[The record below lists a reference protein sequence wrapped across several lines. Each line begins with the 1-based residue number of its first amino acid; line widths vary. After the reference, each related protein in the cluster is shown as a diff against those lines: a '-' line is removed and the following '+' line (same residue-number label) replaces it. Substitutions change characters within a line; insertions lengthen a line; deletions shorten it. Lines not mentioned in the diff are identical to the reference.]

1 MLYTYA
7 LVPLCSPLLIASI
20 VVLILVISHTGIISG
35 QLQAQTIGV
44 NITSPERG
52 KTIPVNSSLTV
63 SGKSTDNPFDEICRV
78 SVIVNSVRPYQPAT
92 ANGSIGQASDY
103 SKWFFILSPNY
114 TSIKEGINEITA
126 RLSCLP
132 SITTGNNLTKWYSVN
147 VTGVTVDQNATAAAT
162 TTPTITTSPTQTLI
176 PNQEQGQLATTP
188 TITTSPTQTLIPNQ
202 EQGQLAQPPSQLQPP
217 TTLTPTPQGLPI
229 DNLPIQESMQ
239 GGNEPDIIEGTLFAD
254 NIDGENGD
262 DRVQG
267 SSGDDTITGGNGD
280 DYLQGDEG
288 NDNVRGVNGDDM
300 LFGGSG
306 DDALDGGNGADN
318 FSCGSGTD
326 TILDFSSFQD
336 DVKSADC
343 EIS

>member
-7 LVPLCSPLLIASI
+7 LVSLCLPLLIASI

-63 SGKSTDNPFDEICRV
+63 SGKSTDNPFDEICQV

-147 VTGVTVDQNATAAAT
+147 VTGVAVDQNATAAAT
-162 TTPTITTSPTQTLI
+162 TTPTVTTSPTQTLI
-176 PNQEQGQLATTP
+176 PNQD
-188 TITTSPTQTLIPNQ
+188 
-202 EQGQLAQPPSQLQPP
+202 QGQLAQPPSQLQPP
-217 TTLTPTPQGLPI
+217 TTLTPSPQGLPI

-288 NDNVRGVNGDDM
+288 NDNLRGVNGDDM

>member
-63 SGKSTDNPFDEICRV
+63 SGKSTDNPFDEICQV

-162 TTPTITTSPTQTLI
+162 TTPTITTSP
-176 PNQEQGQLATTP
+176 
-188 TITTSPTQTLIPNQ
+188 SQTLIPNQ

-217 TTLTPTPQGLPI
+217 TTLTPSPQGLPI

-288 NDNVRGVNGDDM
+288 NDNLRGVNGDDM

>member
-7 LVPLCSPLLIASI
+7 LVPLCLPLLIASI

-63 SGKSTDNPFDEICRV
+63 SGKSTDNPFDEICQV
-78 SVIVNSVRPYQPAT
+78 SVIVNSIRPYQPAT

-103 SKWFFILSPNY
+103 SRWFFILSPNY

-162 TTPTITTSPTQTLI
+162 TTPTITTSP
-176 PNQEQGQLATTP
+176 
-188 TITTSPTQTLIPNQ
+188 SQTLIPNQ

-288 NDNVRGVNGDDM
+288 NDNLRGVNGDDM

-326 TILDFSSFQD
+326 TILDFNSFQD

>member
-7 LVPLCSPLLIASI
+7 LVPLCLPLLIASI

-63 SGKSTDNPFDEICRV
+63 SGKSTDNPFDEICQV

-162 TTPTITTSPTQTLI
+162 TTPTITTSP
-176 PNQEQGQLATTP
+176 
-188 TITTSPTQTLIPNQ
+188 SQTLIPNQ

-288 NDNVRGVNGDDM
+288 NDNLRGVNGDDM

>member
-63 SGKSTDNPFDEICRV
+63 SGKSTDNPFDEICQV

-147 VTGVTVDQNATAAAT
+147 VTGVAVDQNATAAAT
-162 TTPTITTSPTQTLI
+162 TTPTV
-176 PNQEQGQLATTP
+176 
-188 TITTSPTQTLIPNQ
+188 TTSPTQTLIPNQ

>member
-7 LVPLCSPLLIASI
+7 LVPLCLPLLIVSI
-20 VVLILVISHTGIISG
+20 VVLILVISHTSIISG

-63 SGKSTDNPFDEICRV
+63 SGKSTDNPFDEICQV

-147 VTGVTVDQNATAAAT
+147 ITGVTVDQNATAAAT
-162 TTPTITTSPTQTLI
+162 TIPTITTSP
-176 PNQEQGQLATTP
+176 
-188 TITTSPTQTLIPNQ
+188 SQTLIPNQ

-217 TTLTPTPQGLPI
+217 TTLTPSPQGLPI

-288 NDNVRGVNGDDM
+288 NDNLRGVNGDDM

>member
-7 LVPLCSPLLIASI
+7 LVPLCLPLLIASI

-63 SGKSTDNPFDEICRV
+63 SGKSTDNPFDEICQV

-162 TTPTITTSPTQTLI
+162 TTPTITTSP
-176 PNQEQGQLATTP
+176 P
-188 TITTSPTQTLIPNQ
+188 QTLIPNQ
-202 EQGQLAQPPSQLQPP
+202 EQGQLAQPTSQLQPP
-217 TTLTPTPQGLPI
+217 TTLTPSPQGLPI

-288 NDNVRGVNGDDM
+288 NDNLRGVNGDDM

>member
-7 LVPLCSPLLIASI
+7 LVSLCLPLLIASI

-63 SGKSTDNPFDEICRV
+63 SGKSTDNPFDEICQV

-162 TTPTITTSPTQTLI
+162 TTPTITTSP
-176 PNQEQGQLATTP
+176 
-188 TITTSPTQTLIPNQ
+188 SQTLIPNQ

-217 TTLTPTPQGLPI
+217 TTLTPSPQGLPI

-288 NDNVRGVNGDDM
+288 NDNLRGVNGDDM

>member
-63 SGKSTDNPFDEICRV
+63 SGKSTDNPFDEICQV

-147 VTGVTVDQNATAAAT
+147 VTGVAVDQNATAAAT
-162 TTPTITTSPTQTLI
+162 
-176 PNQEQGQLATTP
+176 TTP

>member
-7 LVPLCSPLLIASI
+7 LVPLCLPLLIASI
-20 VVLILVISHTGIISG
+20 VVLILVISHTGIIFG

-63 SGKSTDNPFDEICRV
+63 SGKSTDNPFDEICQV

-162 TTPTITTSPTQTLI
+162 TTPTITTSP
-176 PNQEQGQLATTP
+176 P
-188 TITTSPTQTLIPNQ
+188 QTLIPNQ

-217 TTLTPTPQGLPI
+217 TTLTPSPQGLPI

-267 SSGDDTITGGNGD
+267 SGGDDTITGGNGD

-288 NDNVRGVNGDDM
+288 NDNLRGVNGDDM

>member
-63 SGKSTDNPFDEICRV
+63 SGKSTDNPFDEICQV

-162 TTPTITTSPTQTLI
+162 TTPTITTSPSQTLI
-176 PNQEQGQLATTP
+176 PNQEQGQ
-188 TITTSPTQTLIPNQ
+188 Q
-202 EQGQLAQPPSQLQPP
+202 AQPPSQLQPP

>member
-7 LVPLCSPLLIASI
+7 LVPLCLPLLIASI

-63 SGKSTDNPFDEICRV
+63 SGKSTDNPFDEICQV

-92 ANGSIGQASDY
+92 ANGSQASDY
-103 SKWFFILSPNY
+103 SRWFFILSPNY

-162 TTPTITTSPTQTLI
+162 TTPTITTSP
-176 PNQEQGQLATTP
+176 
-188 TITTSPTQTLIPNQ
+188 SQTLIPNQ

-288 NDNVRGVNGDDM
+288 NDNLRGVNGDDM

>member
-7 LVPLCSPLLIASI
+7 HVPLCSPLLIASI

-63 SGKSTDNPFDEICRV
+63 SGKSTDNPFDEICQV

-147 VTGVTVDQNATAAAT
+147 VTGVAVDQNATAAAT
-162 TTPTITTSPTQTLI
+162 
-176 PNQEQGQLATTP
+176 TTP

>member
-7 LVPLCSPLLIASI
+7 LVPLCLPLLIVSI
-20 VVLILVISHTGIISG
+20 VVLILVISNTGIISG

-63 SGKSTDNPFDEICRV
+63 SGKSTDNPFDEICQV
-78 SVIVNSVRPYQPAT
+78 SVIVNSIRPYQPAT

-103 SKWFFILSPNY
+103 SRWFFILSPNY

-147 VTGVTVDQNATAAAT
+147 ITGVTVDQNATAAAT
-162 TTPTITTSPTQTLI
+162 TTPTITTSP
-176 PNQEQGQLATTP
+176 
-188 TITTSPTQTLIPNQ
+188 SQTLIPNQ

-217 TTLTPTPQGLPI
+217 TTLTPSPQGLPI

-288 NDNVRGVNGDDM
+288 NDNLRGVNGDDM

>member
-7 LVPLCSPLLIASI
+7 LVPLCLPLLIASI

-63 SGKSTDNPFDEICRV
+63 SGKSTDNPFDEICQV

-147 VTGVTVDQNATAAAT
+147 VTGVAVDQNATAAAT
-162 TTPTITTSPTQTLI
+162 
-176 PNQEQGQLATTP
+176 TTP

-288 NDNVRGVNGDDM
+288 NDNLRGVNGDDM

>member
-7 LVPLCSPLLIASI
+7 LVPLCLPLLIASI

-63 SGKSTDNPFDEICRV
+63 SGKSTDNPFDEICQV

-132 SITTGNNLTKWYSVN
+132 SATTGNNLTKWYSVN
-147 VTGVTVDQNATAAAT
+147 VTGVTVDQNATAA
-162 TTPTITTSPTQTLI
+162 TPTITTSP
-176 PNQEQGQLATTP
+176 
-188 TITTSPTQTLIPNQ
+188 SQTLIPNQ

-217 TTLTPTPQGLPI
+217 TTLTPSPQGLPI

-288 NDNVRGVNGDDM
+288 NDNLRGVNGDDM
-300 LFGGSG
+300 LFGGRG

>member
-7 LVPLCSPLLIASI
+7 LVPLCLPLLIVSI

-63 SGKSTDNPFDEICRV
+63 SGKSTDNPFDEICQV

-162 TTPTITTSPTQTLI
+162 TTPTITTSP
-176 PNQEQGQLATTP
+176 
-188 TITTSPTQTLIPNQ
+188 SQTLIPNQ

-217 TTLTPTPQGLPI
+217 TTLTPSPQGLPI

-288 NDNVRGVNGDDM
+288 NDNLRGVNGDDM

>member
-7 LVPLCSPLLIASI
+7 LVPLCLPLLIVSI
-20 VVLILVISHTGIISG
+20 VVLILVISNTGIISG

-63 SGKSTDNPFDEICRV
+63 SGKSTDNPFDEICQV
-78 SVIVNSVRPYQPAT
+78 SVIVNSIRPYQPAT

-103 SKWFFILSPNY
+103 SRWFFILSPNY

-147 VTGVTVDQNATAAAT
+147 ITGVTVDQNATAAAT
-162 TTPTITTSPTQTLI
+162 TTPTTTTSP
-176 PNQEQGQLATTP
+176 
-188 TITTSPTQTLIPNQ
+188 SQTLIPNQ

-217 TTLTPTPQGLPI
+217 TTLTPSPQGLPI

-288 NDNVRGVNGDDM
+288 NDNLRGVNGDDM

>member
-7 LVPLCSPLLIASI
+7 LVPLCLPLLIASI
-20 VVLILVISHTGIISG
+20 VVLILVISHTSIISG

-63 SGKSTDNPFDEICRV
+63 SGKSTDNPFDEICQV

-103 SKWFFILSPNY
+103 SRWFFILSPNY

-162 TTPTITTSPTQTLI
+162 TTPTITTSPTQTLM
-176 PNQEQGQLATTP
+176 
-188 TITTSPTQTLIPNQ
+188 PNQ

-288 NDNVRGVNGDDM
+288 NDNLRGVNGDDM

>member
-1 MLYTYA
+1 MLYTHA
-7 LVPLCSPLLIASI
+7 LVPLCLPLLIASI
-20 VVLILVISHTGIISG
+20 VILILVISHTGIISG

-63 SGKSTDNPFDEICRV
+63 SGKSTDNPFDEICQV

-162 TTPTITTSPTQTLI
+162 TTPTITTSPPQTLM
-176 PNQEQGQLATTP
+176 
-188 TITTSPTQTLIPNQ
+188 PNQ

-267 SSGDDTITGGNGD
+267 SSGDDTVTGGNGD

>member
-7 LVPLCSPLLIASI
+7 LVPLCLPLLIASI

-162 TTPTITTSPTQTLI
+162 TTPTITTSPTQTLM
-176 PNQEQGQLATTP
+176 
-188 TITTSPTQTLIPNQ
+188 PNQ

-288 NDNVRGVNGDDM
+288 NDNLRGVNGDDM

>member
-7 LVPLCSPLLIASI
+7 LVPLCLPLLIASI
-20 VVLILVISHTGIISG
+20 VVLILVISNTGIISG
-35 QLQAQTIGV
+35 QVQAQTIGV

-52 KTIPVNSSLTV
+52 KTIPVSSNLTV
-63 SGKSTDNPFDEICRV
+63 SGKSTDNPFDEICQV
-78 SVIVNSVRPYQPAT
+78 SVIVNSIRPYQPAT

-103 SKWFFILSPNY
+103 SRWFFILSPNY

-147 VTGVTVDQNATAAAT
+147 ITGVTVDQNATAAAT
-162 TTPTITTSPTQTLI
+162 TTPTTTTSP
-176 PNQEQGQLATTP
+176 
-188 TITTSPTQTLIPNQ
+188 SQTLIPNQ

-217 TTLTPTPQGLPI
+217 TTLTPSPQGLPI

>member
-7 LVPLCSPLLIASI
+7 HVPLCSPLLIASI

-63 SGKSTDNPFDEICRV
+63 SGKSTDNPFDEICQV
-78 SVIVNSVRPYQPAT
+78 SAIVNSVRPYQPAT

-162 TTPTITTSPTQTLI
+162 TTPTITTSP
-176 PNQEQGQLATTP
+176 P
-188 TITTSPTQTLIPNQ
+188 QTLIPNQ

-217 TTLTPTPQGLPI
+217 TTLTPSPQGLPI

-288 NDNVRGVNGDDM
+288 NDNLRGVNGDDM

>member
-7 LVPLCSPLLIASI
+7 LVTLCSPLLIASI

-63 SGKSTDNPFDEICRV
+63 SGKSTDNPFDEICQV

-147 VTGVTVDQNATAAAT
+147 VTGVAVDQNATAAAT
-162 TTPTITTSPTQTLI
+162 
-176 PNQEQGQLATTP
+176 TTP

>member
-7 LVPLCSPLLIASI
+7 LVPLCLPLLIASI

-52 KTIPVNSSLTV
+52 KTIPINSNLTV
-63 SGKSTDNPFDEICRV
+63 SGKSTDNPFDEICQV

-162 TTPTITTSPTQTLI
+162 TTPTITTSP
-176 PNQEQGQLATTP
+176 P
-188 TITTSPTQTLIPNQ
+188 QTLIPNQ

-288 NDNVRGVNGDDM
+288 NDNLRGVNGDDM

>member
-63 SGKSTDNPFDEICRV
+63 SGKSTDNPFDEICQV
-78 SVIVNSVRPYQPAT
+78 SVIVNSIRPYQPAT

-147 VTGVTVDQNATAAAT
+147 VTGVTVDQNVSAAAT
-162 TTPTITTSPTQTLI
+162 TTPTTTTSPSQTLV
-176 PNQEQGQLATTP
+176 PNQEQGQL
-188 TITTSPTQTLIPNQ
+188 
-202 EQGQLAQPPSQLQPP
+202 GQPPSQLQPP
-217 TTLTPTPQGLPI
+217 MTLTPTPQGLPI

>member
-7 LVPLCSPLLIASI
+7 LVPLCLPLLIASI

-63 SGKSTDNPFDEICRV
+63 SGKSTDNPFDEICQV

-162 TTPTITTSPTQTLI
+162 TTPTITTSP
-176 PNQEQGQLATTP
+176 P
-188 TITTSPTQTLIPNQ
+188 QTLIPNQ

-217 TTLTPTPQGLPI
+217 TTLTASPQGLPI

>member
-7 LVPLCSPLLIASI
+7 LVPLCLPLLIASI

-63 SGKSTDNPFDEICRV
+63 SGKSTDNPFDEICQV
-78 SVIVNSVRPYQPAT
+78 SVIVNSIRPYQPAT

-162 TTPTITTSPTQTLI
+162 TTPTITTSP
-176 PNQEQGQLATTP
+176 
-188 TITTSPTQTLIPNQ
+188 SQTLIPNQ

-217 TTLTPTPQGLPI
+217 TTLTPSPQGLPI

-288 NDNVRGVNGDDM
+288 NDNLRGVNGDDM

>member
-7 LVPLCSPLLIASI
+7 LVPLCLPLLIASI

-63 SGKSTDNPFDEICRV
+63 SGKSTDNPFDEICQV

-162 TTPTITTSPTQTLI
+162 TTPTITTSPPQTLM
-176 PNQEQGQLATTP
+176 
-188 TITTSPTQTLIPNQ
+188 PNQ

-288 NDNVRGVNGDDM
+288 NDNLRGVNGDDM

>member
-7 LVPLCSPLLIASI
+7 LVPLCLPLLIASI
-20 VVLILVISHTGIISG
+20 VVLILVISNTAIISG

-63 SGKSTDNPFDEICRV
+63 SGKSTDNPFDEICQV
-78 SVIVNSVRPYQPAT
+78 SVIVNSVRPYQLAT

-147 VTGVTVDQNATAAAT
+147 VTGVTVDQNATAPAT
-162 TTPTITTSPTQTLI
+162 TTPTTTTSPSQTLI
-176 PNQEQGQLATTP
+176 PNQEQGQLT
-188 TITTSPTQTLIPNQ
+188 
-202 EQGQLAQPPSQLQPP
+202 QPPSQLQPP

-229 DNLPIQESMQ
+229 DNLPLQESMQ

-254 NIDGENGD
+254 NIDGENGN

-288 NDNVRGVNGDDM
+288 NDNLRGVNGDDM

>member
-63 SGKSTDNPFDEICRV
+63 SGKSTDNPFDEICQV

-162 TTPTITTSPTQTLI
+162 TTPTITTSPTQTLM
-176 PNQEQGQLATTP
+176 
-188 TITTSPTQTLIPNQ
+188 PNQ

-336 DVKSADC
+336 DVKS
-343 EIS
+343 

>member
-7 LVPLCSPLLIASI
+7 LVPLCLPLLIASI

-63 SGKSTDNPFDEICRV
+63 SGKSTDNPFDEICQV

-147 VTGVTVDQNATAAAT
+147 VTGVAVDQNATAAAT
-162 TTPTITTSPTQTLI
+162 TTPTITTSP
-176 PNQEQGQLATTP
+176 P
-188 TITTSPTQTLIPNQ
+188 QTLIPNQ

-217 TTLTPTPQGLPI
+217 TTLTPSPQGLPI

-288 NDNVRGVNGDDM
+288 NDNLRGVNGDDM

>member
-7 LVPLCSPLLIASI
+7 LVPLCLPLLIASI
-20 VVLILVISHTGIISG
+20 VVLILVISHTGIIFG

-63 SGKSTDNPFDEICRV
+63 SGKSTDNPFDEICQV
-78 SVIVNSVRPYQPAT
+78 SVIVNSIRPYQPAT

-147 VTGVTVDQNATAAAT
+147 VTGVAVDQNATAAAT
-162 TTPTITTSPTQTLI
+162 
-176 PNQEQGQLATTP
+176 TTP

>member
-7 LVPLCSPLLIASI
+7 LVPLCLPLLIASI
-20 VVLILVISHTGIISG
+20 VVLILVISHTGIIFG

-63 SGKSTDNPFDEICRV
+63 SGKSTDNPFDEICQV

-147 VTGVTVDQNATAAAT
+147 VTGVAVDQNATAAAT
-162 TTPTITTSPTQTLI
+162 
-176 PNQEQGQLATTP
+176 TTP

>member
-7 LVPLCSPLLIASI
+7 LVPLCLPLLIASI

-63 SGKSTDNPFDEICRV
+63 SGKSTDNPFDEICQV

-147 VTGVTVDQNATAAAT
+147 VTGVTVDQNATAAVT
-162 TTPTITTSPTQTLI
+162 TTPTITTSP
-176 PNQEQGQLATTP
+176 P
-188 TITTSPTQTLIPNQ
+188 QTLIPNQ

-217 TTLTPTPQGLPI
+217 TTLTPSPQGLPI

-288 NDNVRGVNGDDM
+288 NDNLRGVNGDDM

>member
-7 LVPLCSPLLIASI
+7 LVPLCLPLLIVSI
-20 VVLILVISHTGIISG
+20 VVLILVISNTGIISG

-63 SGKSTDNPFDEICRV
+63 SGKSTDNPFDEICQV

-103 SKWFFILSPNY
+103 SRWFFILSPNY

-162 TTPTITTSPTQTLI
+162 TIPTITTSP
-176 PNQEQGQLATTP
+176 
-188 TITTSPTQTLIPNQ
+188 SQTLIPNQ

-217 TTLTPTPQGLPI
+217 TTLTPSPQGLPI

-267 SSGDDTITGGNGD
+267 SNGDDTITGGNGD

-288 NDNVRGVNGDDM
+288 NDNLRGVNGDDM
-300 LFGGSG
+300 LFGGGG